1 MCYDIA
7 MMKLL
12 KKADIVLIIV
22 LFALSLLPLAK
33 FGQPM
38 PACYAEIR
46 QAGNVIERI
55 ALTGHIDATEFT
67 ITYTVNGQEKH
78 NRIRVEKESIAV
90 TDADCPDKIC
100 VHTGT
105 ISKPGEIIACL
116 PHKLI
121 IEIKSE

>member
-12 KKADIVLIIV
+12 KKADIVLIV
-22 LFALSLLPLAK
+22 LFFGFSLVPLAK
-33 FGQPM
+33 FGQSKA
-38 PACYAEIR
+38 ACFAEVR
-46 QAGNVIERI
+46 QDGQVIERI
-55 ALTGHIDATEFT
+55 QLTGHVGITELNVSYKSDT
-67 ITYTVNGQEKH
+67 QEHH
-78 NRIRVEKESIAV
+78 NHIRVKNETIAI
-90 TDADCPDKIC
+90 DEADCPDKIC
-100 VHTGT
+100 MQTGA